1 MIYTYDTFYD
11 DNYLLGV
18 LVDTDQD
25 GFNVPLNLT
34 TLQTKSDCLDWR
46 LLRSSTSPSV
56 GHQAYAVVTP
66 FYQCS
71 LLTVAETS

>member
-34 TLQTKSDCLDWR
+34 TL
-46 LLRSSTSPSV
+46 
-56 GHQAYAVVTP
+56 
-66 FYQCS
+66 
-71 LLTVAETS
+71 